1 MEFVIGIILIVSA
14 VFLVIAVLFQS
25 GKDHNLS
32 GTITGGAES
41 FFGKSKGKTIDRV
54 LNRATAIV
62 GVIFAV
68 LVILCYIFQP
78 GTTDANG
85 TENAVSTETTVAETE
100 VADNEN
106 GISANDLDTTET
118 TAAPATT
125 EAAETT
131 AA

>member
-78 GTTDANG
+78 GGDKDAAG
-85 TENAVSTETTVAETE
+85 TNETVPAVTE

-106 GISANDLDTTET
+106 GISANDLDVTET
-118 TAAPATT
+118 TVAETAADT
-125 EAAETT
+125 AAETT